1 MFMLEVKKPLLGAL
15 LALSVMASSAV
26 AGDASPKKNVDASL
40 IYPIKD
46 GKYQAYSVNTQNT
59 KGFSHYGRTP
69 TAAEIKAWDKDI
81 MPDGTGLPEGKGS
94 VEEGDELYAEKCAMC
109 HGDFGAG
116 GKGYPTLSGG
126 EGTLKNQLVHPEKGD
141 EPPIRTIGSYWP
153 YASTLFWYIQSA
165 MPFPNPKS
173 LSNDETYAIVAYL
186 LSVNEIE
193 IDGEELDDDYVLD
206 RAKFLKIKMPNENGF
221 YPEVNGDVGSKE
233 MSKYLNNSKNYGA
246 GTRCMK
252 DCGDTPIVHIKN
264 ELKDFH
270 PAPSTI
276 RDLPSQKEAGEI
288 SEGQKLYEAT
298 CSVCHAS
305 EAIGAPVVGNKETWA
320 TLSKKGLDELNKNA
334 INGINAMPPRGGNM
348 DLNDDQINT
357 IVEYMIKASQ

>member
-1 MFMLEVKKPLLGAL
+1 MYISEVKKPLLGAII
-15 LALSVMASSAV
+15 ALSVITGSAT
-26 AGDASPKKNVDASL
+26 AGDATLKKNVDAAL

-46 GKYQAYSVNTQNT
+46 GKYQSYSVNTQSK
-59 KGFSHYGRTP
+59 KGFSSYGRMP

-193 IDGEELDDDYVLD
+193 IDGQELDDEYVLD

-221 YPEVNGDVGSKE
+221 YPEVNGDIGSKE
-233 MSKYLNNSKNYGA
+233 VSKYLNNPKNYGA

-252 DCGDTPIVHIKN
+252 NCEDAPVVPIKN

-270 PAPSTI
+270 PAPSTV
-276 RDLPSQKEAGEI
+276 RDLPSEKEAGEM

-320 TLSKKGLDELNKNA
+320 ALSKKGLDELNKNA

-348 DLNDDQINT
+348 DLKDDQIKT
-357 IVEYMIKASQ
+357 IIEYMIKASQ